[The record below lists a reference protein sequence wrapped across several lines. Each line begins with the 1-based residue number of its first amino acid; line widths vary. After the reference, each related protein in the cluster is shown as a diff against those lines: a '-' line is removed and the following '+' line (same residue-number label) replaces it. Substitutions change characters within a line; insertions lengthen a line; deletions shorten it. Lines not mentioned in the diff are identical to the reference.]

1 MEMSE
6 RTPGAIEKIGTHNAT
21 ITMLAEEFKA
31 TRAISSPTEE
41 ERGHVGQQKFN
52 LDSALTD
59 LW

>member
-31 TRAISSPTEE
+31 TRAISSPMEE
-41 ERGHVGQQKFN
+41 EMVYIGQ
-52 LDSALTD
+52 
-59 LW
+59 